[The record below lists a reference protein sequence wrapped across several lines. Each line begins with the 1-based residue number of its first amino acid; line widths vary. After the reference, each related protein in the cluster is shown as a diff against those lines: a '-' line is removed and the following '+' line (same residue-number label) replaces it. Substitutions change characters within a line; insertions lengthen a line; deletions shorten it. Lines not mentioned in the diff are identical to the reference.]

1 MEEDFNIDTEDDEQ
15 TGDPTWDALKP
26 SERKVLLDEVFQ
38 DDDWYD
44 GAAYYVGG
52 QSNPAFDEIAT
63 RIGADSKTIKK
74 YYAAWLS
81 ARGLDAKAAFQIPG
95 STGPVSGPD
104 LSEGQRNTPGQ
115 HLDDMMRAPVRLP
128 DPPVPQGGDS
138 TSNSVFAMMSFMGQQ
153 QALQLEAMKFQTYQ
167 QMEQRRLD
175 QQRELEISRASQARD
190 QQFMTQQMS
199 FMRDMMKK
207 SDNDGFFDTEMKGI
221 FKEKMV
227 DQLLGNNEGG
237 ALERVASKLL
247 NSDVISGVASGVSA
261 LANKRSVP
269 AGYDVPS
276 YDPYAQ
282 QGPVQQMTEE
292 EYLMRQQQM
301 QQQQMQPPT
310 QEVAPQPQPQEQ
322 ELPGF
327 FSEGVEEA
335 PVEFVEPT
343 SDQYAME
350 ILNAFKQVPGKAEEL
365 QDPKRLQALQERI
378 EIAVGVIMTEDAAL
392 LPQKKVELMVERIL
406 LIDSVRDIGLGLR
419 QALDEVK
426 EGHRDKEFII
436 GFIITELKKNPIF
449 ANIFSTHSY
458 EELISKI
465 KPFEATGGLHHDI
478 AFLQRYEV
486 ATLCR
491 EVLQAMHIAA

>member
-1 MEEDFNIDTEDDEQ
+1 
-15 TGDPTWDALKP
+15 
-26 SERKVLLDEVFQ
+26 
-38 DDDWYD
+38 
-44 GAAYYVGG
+44 
-52 QSNPAFDEIAT
+52 
-63 RIGADSKTIKK
+63 
-74 YYAAWLS
+74 
-81 ARGLDAKAAFQIPG
+81 
-95 STGPVSGPD
+95 
-104 LSEGQRNTPGQ
+104 
-115 HLDDMMRAPVRLP
+115 
-128 DPPVPQGGDS
+128 
-138 TSNSVFAMMSFMGQQ
+138 MMSFMGQQ